1 MMNQRV
7 RVRYAPSPTGFL
19 HIGGARSALYNY
31 LFAKHN
37 GGDFIVR
44 IEDTDIERNVE
55 GGIESQLDGLAWL
68 GIVPD
73 ESPFKPNPKYAPY
86 KQTERL
92 ETYRHY
98 ADQLLANGHAYLC
111 YCTEDELEKDR
122 EAQLARGIVAPQ
134 YNRRCYH
141 ASDVQK
147 AQWAAEGRTPCIRLK
162 LKDHHVIK
170 FNDMVRGPVSFNND
184 DIGDWVIVK
193 SNGIPTYNY
202 AVVIDD
208 HTMDITHVMRG
219 EEHLS
224 NTPKQIQLYEYF
236 GWDIPTF
243 GHMTLIT
250 NEEGKKLSKRDPKI
264 IQFIQQY
271 RNFGYLPEAIFN
283 FILLLGWSPS
293 EEREIYSREEA
304 IAIFDEKRLSKSP
317 SMFDRNKLIWI
328 NNQYVKA
335 LSAEA
340 FYDLVYPFIS
350 KSYNLSQKTDQWV
363 RQVVELFHPQISFGE
378 EIIPLVSVF
387 FEKAPFDEEATAIMN
402 EPTASQVVQVFA
414 QQIESIVELT
424 PDAIKVALKAT
435 QTISGQKGKFLYM
448 PLRVALTGHVHGP
461 DFTSVV
467 MLLGRDVVLT
477 RLRG

>member
-1 MMNQRV
+1 MTKRV

-73 ESPFKPNPKYAPY
+73 ESPFQPNPLYAPY

-92 ETYRHY
+92 ETYRHF
-98 ADQLLANGHAYLC
+98 ADELLAKGHAYYC

-134 YNRRCYH
+134 YNRRCLH
-141 ASDVQK
+141 ASSEQK
-147 AQWAAEGRTPCIRLK
+147 ATWIAEGRKPCIRLK
-162 LKDHHVIK
+162 LEDHHEIK
-170 FNDMVRGPVSFNND
+170 FVDMVRGLVSFNND
-184 DIGDWVIVK
+184 DIGDWVIIK

-335 LSAEA
+335 LTPEA
-340 FYDLVYPFIS
+340 FYTLVYPFVA
-350 KSYNLSQKTDQWV
+350 KSYDLTQKDDAWV
-363 RQVVELFHPQISFGE
+363 RQVVELFHQQISSGE
-378 EIIPLVSVF
+378 EIVPHISVF
-387 FEKAPFDEEATAIMN
+387 FNKAELDEEATAIMA
-402 EPTASQVVQVFA
+402 EPTAASVTKVFA
-414 QQIESIVELT
+414 DQIQALSDWT
-424 PDAIKVALKAT
+424 PDAIKVALKTT
-435 QTISGQKGKFLYM
+435 QTVSGQKGKLLYM

-467 MLLGRDVVLT
+467 LLLGKETVLA
-477 RLRG
+477 RLNG

>member
-1 MMNQRV
+1 MNNRV

-44 IEDTDIERNVE
+44 IEDTDIERNVA

-73 ESPFKPNPKYAPY
+73 ESPFNPNPKYAPY
-86 KQTERL
+86 LQTERL
-92 ETYRHY
+92 AIYQQY
-98 ADQLLANGHAYLC
+98 ADELLKSGYAYHC
-111 YCTEDELEKDR
+111 YCTEDELEADR

-134 YNRRCYH
+134 YNRRCLH
-141 ASDVQK
+141 ASHEQK
-147 AQWAAEGRTPCIRLK
+147 QAWIAEGRKACIRLK
-162 LKDHHVIK
+162 LVDHHEIH

-208 HTMDITHVMRG
+208 HTMDISHVMRG

-224 NTPKQIQLYEYF
+224 NTPKQIQIYEYF

-328 NNQYVKA
+328 NNQYIKT
-335 LSAEA
+335 LSADA
-340 FYDLVYPFIS
+340 FYQLVSPFIQ
-350 KSYNLSQKTDQWV
+350 KSYDLTGKTEEWMK
-363 RQVVELFHPQISFGE
+363 QVVELFHQQISFGE
-378 EIIPLVSVF
+378 EIIPHVGVF
-387 FEKAPFDEEATAIMN
+387 FTKAELDDEAKLVMAEPSVSSVLTAFSDQIKALN
-402 EPTASQVVQVFA
+402 DWTA
-414 QQIESIVELT
+414 
-424 PDAIKVALKAT
+424 DGIKAALKST
-435 QTISGQKGKFLYM
+435 QLQSGQKGKLLYM

-467 MLLGRDVVLT
+467 LLLGKETVLS
-477 RLRG
+477 RLQG

>member
-1 MMNQRV
+1 MSNRV

-31 LFAKHN
+31 LFAKHH

-44 IEDTDIERNVE
+44 IEDTDIERNVV
-55 GGIESQLDGLAWL
+55 GGVESQLDGLAWL
-68 GIVPD
+68 GIIPD
-73 ESPFKPNPKYAPY
+73 ESPFTPNPKYAPY

-92 ETYRHY
+92 DTYQHF
-98 ADQLLANGHAYLC
+98 AQQLLDMGKAYHC
-111 YCTEDELEKDR
+111 YCTEEELEADR
-122 EAQLARGIVAPQ
+122 EAQLSRGIAAPQ
-134 YNRRCYH
+134 YNRRCLH
-141 ASDVQK
+141 ASHEQK
-147 AQWAAEGRTPCIRLK
+147 QIWIAEGRKACIRLK
-162 LKDHHVIK
+162 LEDHHEIH

-224 NTPKQIQLYEYF
+224 NTPKQIQIYEYF
-236 GWDIPTF
+236 GWEIPTF

-283 FILLLGWSPS
+283 FILLLGWSPA
-293 EEREIYSREEA
+293 EEKEIFTRNEA

-328 NNQYVKA
+328 NNQYIKA
-335 LSAEA
+335 LSPEA
-340 FYDLVYPFIS
+340 FYELVLPFVA
-350 KSYNLSQKTDQWV
+350 KSYDLSTKSTDWV
-363 RQVVELFHPQISFGE
+363 KNVVELFHQQISFGE
-378 EIIPLVSVF
+378 EIIPHVGVF
-387 FEKAPFDEEATAIMN
+387 FAKAELDDEAKLVMSEPSVASVLEAFSNQINAISDWS
-402 EPTASQVVQVFA
+402 A
-414 QQIESIVELT
+414 
-424 PDAIKVALKAT
+424 DAIKLAIKST
-435 QTISGQKGKFLYM
+435 QTVSGQKGKLLYM

-467 MLLGRDVVLT
+467 LLLGKETVLA
-477 RLRG
+477 RLKG